1 MKDIWSKA
9 PEGATHWDA
18 SPGRTGSFMKV
29 GEDGVYF
36 WPPTSDTPRWCHWSG
51 EPDEHF
57 IPRPMAWNGEG
68 LPPVGVECE
77 FKSVGHHD
85 EPEFKWCIFRGKTQF
100 GGYIIEHYQRP
111 EAPITTADAFD
122 PALTYFRPIRTAEQI
137 AAEDRRAAV
146 LEMKGHLSFSD
157 YLEAE
162 RHCEQLYDA
171 GYRKQVQP

>member
-9 PEGATHWDA
+9 PEGFDIHISW
-18 SPGRTGSFMKV
+18 G
-29 GEDGVYF
+29 DGHAYF
-36 WPPTSDTPRWCHWSG
+36 YRESGDRFTRENDHYAKKSDLAEMPEVVVTRRAWSG
-51 EPDEHF
+51 
-57 IPRPMAWNGEG
+57 AG

-137 AAEDRRAAV
+137 AAEEREKAIDDIAKILDSLWSSEREAA
-146 LEMKGHLSFSD
+146 GF
-157 YLEAE
+157 
-162 RHCEQLYDA
+162 LYDA

>member
-68 LPPVGVECE
+68 YPPDGIDCEYLDDETQQWLPGEILARRNGAWIIYGNNYEV
-77 FKSVGHHD
+77 D
-85 EPEFKWCIFRGKTQF
+85 IFTLES
-100 GGYIIEHYQRP
+100 IRP
-111 EAPITTADAFD
+111 
-122 PALTYFRPIRTAEQI
+122 RRTPEQI
-137 AAEDRRAAV
+137 AAEEREKARDEALNAMSASGSLKHETEEQWQQRLKV
-146 LEMKGHLSFSD
+146 VGEMLD
-157 YLEAE
+157 M
-162 RHCEQLYDA
+162 